1 MIISIFTG
9 NSVLNDHGF
18 GISIAIQFV
27 QNAPH
32 KAVFTFSKNVSSQAA
47 DLIAANLAVNHFGEE
62 VAVYS
67 ANEYV
72 VNSMNIWIG
81 RWLENDWK
89 NKDDKQIK
97 NRELIQSL
105 YEGKQKLKSCEFVR
119 ATKFFAHNTDTIK
132 RFSKQILDEILSGSR
147 SCNEGI
153 VYPFALAEEAE
164 IIDI

>member
-62 VAVYS
+62 VVVYS